1 MKSCL
6 CGSVYSAQL
15 GKALKTKPNK
25 HKATKRVI
33 ESQNGAGK

>member
-1 MKSCL
+1 MKSCV
-6 CGSVYSAQL
+6 CVSAYSAYL
-15 GKALKTKPNK
+15 GKAPKTKPHK